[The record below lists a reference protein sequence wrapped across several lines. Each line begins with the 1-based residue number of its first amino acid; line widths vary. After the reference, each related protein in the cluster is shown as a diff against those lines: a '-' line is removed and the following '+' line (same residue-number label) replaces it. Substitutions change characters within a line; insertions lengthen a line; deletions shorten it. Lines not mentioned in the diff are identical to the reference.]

1 MAYRGL
7 QRDPGGASPIRR
19 RWRTTLVALAV
30 GAIIAGAAALLEVFV
45 ISSIVGHLV
54 ALALLGLSL
63 LFGSIAATAGCAE
76 CPRCGESLWLSTLG
90 RDPALVC
97 PGCKRFL
104 EGDGRVLCETAADT
118 VAARPVFGVVLRERA
133 VMPDRC
139 CVCGEASTRV
149 LPARTLDGR
158 ASLEVPHCDAHEGG
172 AWLRKEGERL
182 VVRFR
187 SLAFAAAFLE
197 QNGLEPYGINTLR
210 PATATATATATRVS
224 TAASRAEGR
233 WFYFA
238 AALFLW
244 ALAALSYATISDDGI
259 IELGDGMR
267 ASNLVVLVAYR
278 LLGKKLIE
286 FGEIGLGALFF
297 FGFLGSFGR
306 PKGDEARAGER
317 GSSDAGVEKEKD

>member
-7 QRDPGGASPIRR
+7 QREPGGANPIRR

-30 GAIIAGAAALLEVFV
+30 GAIIAGAVALLEVFV
-45 ISSIVGHLV
+45 VSSIVGHLF

-63 LFGSIAATAGCAE
+63 LFASIAATAGVAE
-76 CPRCGESLWLSTLG
+76 CPRCGESLSLSTRG

-97 PGCKRFL
+97 PGCQRFL
-104 EGDGRVLCETAADT
+104 EGDGRVLRETAADT
-118 VAARPVFGVVLRERA
+118 VAARPVFGVVLRDRV

-158 ASLEVPHCDAHEGG
+158 ASVEVPHCDAHEGG

-182 VVRFR
+182 VMRFR

-197 QNGLEPYGINTLR
+197 QNGLEPNGTNTAR
-210 PATATATATATRVS
+210 RATATTTTPRVS

-233 WFYFA
+233 WFYFT

-259 IELGDGMR
+259 IHLGDGMR
-267 ASNLVVLVAYR
+267 ASNLVVLLAYR
-278 LLGKKLIE
+278 LLGKKLIGL
-286 FGEIGLGALFF
+286 GEIGLGALFF
-297 FGFLGSFGR
+297 LGFVESFR
-306 PKGDEARAGER
+306 KPKGDEARSGEG

>member
-1 MAYRGL
+1 MAYRAL
-7 QRDPGGASPIRR
+7 QREPGGANPIRR

-30 GAIIAGAAALLEVFV
+30 GAILAGAVALLEVFV

-63 LFGSIAATAGCAE
+63 LFASVAATAGGAE
-76 CPRCGESLWLSTLG
+76 CPRCGESLSLSTRG

-97 PGCKRFL
+97 PGCQRFL
-104 EGDGRVLCETAADT
+104 EADGRVLRETAVDT
-118 VAARPVFGVVLRERA
+118 VAARPVFGVLLRDRA

-158 ASLEVPHCDAHEGG
+158 ASLEVPHCDAHEDG
-172 AWLRKEGERL
+172 AWLRKQGDRL

-197 QNGLEPYGINTLR
+197 QNGLEPCGTNTWR
-210 PATATATATATRVS
+210 PATATTPRAS

-238 AALFLW
+238 AALFFW
-244 ALAALSYATISDDGI
+244 ALAALSYAMITDDGI
-259 IELGDGMR
+259 IEIGDGMR
-267 ASNLVVLVAYR
+267 ASNLVILLAYR
-278 LLGKKLIE
+278 LLGKKLIAV
-286 FGEIGLGALFF
+286 GEIALGALFF
-297 FGFLGSFGR
+297 FGFLGSFGK
-306 PKGDEARAGER
+306 PKGDEARSGEG
-317 GSSDAGVEKEKD
+317 GSSDAGVEKEKEKE